1 MVAEGGAVL
10 GVLPEE
16 GGAETDPA
24 AGVWGGGGGG
34 GRGAEEELF
43 TLDGVT
49 APHSASTLS
58 DEEREQEDSEPDEG
72 VHMWVPGE
80 SDKYRMRNRHERGPE
95 VSVKKECLKIS
106 NNLRIM
112 AVVFWP
118 NCLSSGGGLAPRGY
132 SLAGS
137 ADARGRG

>member
-16 GGAETDPA
+16 GGAEMDPA
-24 AGVWGGGGGG
+24 AGGWGGGGGG
-34 GRGAEEELF
+34 CRGAEEELF

-95 VSVKKECLKIS
+95 VSVKKECLNRS
-106 NNLRIM
+106 NNLRIR
-112 AVVFWP
+112 AVVF
-118 NCLSSGGGLAPRGY
+118 
-132 SLAGS
+132 
-137 ADARGRG
+137 

>member
-24 AGVWGGGGGG
+24 AGGRGGGGG
-34 GRGAEEELF
+34 GAEEELF

-58 DEEREQEDSEPDEG
+58 DEEREQEDSELDEG
-72 VHMWVPGE
+72 VHMWIPGE
-80 SDKYRMRNRHERGPE
+80 SEKFRMRNRHERGPE
-95 VSVKKECLKIS
+95 VSVKKE
-106 NNLRIM
+106 
-112 AVVFWP
+112 
-118 NCLSSGGGLAPRGY
+118 LSV
-132 SLAGS
+132 
-137 ADARGRG
+137 